1 MNMNMKKLPLAVVI
15 ASVVSLPVWA
25 NGSVSSDSGVTLTKD
40 VSVSKDLEYKGK
52 VKIEGEIKANGL
64 AMAVVENKQESA
76 ANVGLNEYHSNTAGI
91 SESSFENASGNI
103 GVNVAAGD
111 NNVQANSAALAE
123 IDTEFAFGSGD
134 AEIFS
139 EQKGTFNET
148 LNKGSPNFA
157 SLSGNSFKG
166 ATGNIGVNVAAGNNN
181 VQANNMV
188 ASVANGRLGEAS
200 VSNLQ
205 QSGHNGTLNQSVVEN
220 RVENR
225 VEKVEVG
232 LSLNAEGTYKG
243 SSEMTSQYY
252 PEIWID
258 ADGKHNT
265 GDEKLFGHID
275 FDQSNGSG
283 DKTMTFDEMGDLALE
298 GTITGELPLFI
309 ETVKANTSN
318 AASISGNAFS
328 GASGNIGVNMASGT
342 GNLQANNL
350 AITTINSAGVIIS
363 E

>member
-25 NGSVSSDSGVTLTKD
+25 NGSESSDSGVTLTKD

-76 ANVGLNEYHSNTAGI
+76 VNVGLNEYHSNTAGI

-148 LNKGSPNFA
+148 LNNGSTNFA
-157 SLSGNSFKG
+157 SLSGTSFKG

-205 QSGHNGTLNQSVVEN
+205 QSGHNFTLNHSVVEN
-220 RVENR
+220 TVET
-225 VEKVEVG
+225 VEVG
-232 LSLNAEGTYKG
+232 LSLDAEGTYDG

-252 PEIWID
+252 PEIWIGEDSSHPSSD
-258 ADGKHNT
+258 A
-265 GDEKLFGHID
+265 ELVGHVD
-275 FDQSNGSG
+275 FDQSNESG
-283 DKTMTFDEMGDLALE
+283 DDTMTFDEMGDLALE
-298 GTITGELPLFI
+298 GTITGQLPLFI

-318 AASISGNAFS
+318 TASISGSAFS

-350 AITTINSAGVIIS
+350 AITTINSAGVIVS
-363 E
+363 EGGRN